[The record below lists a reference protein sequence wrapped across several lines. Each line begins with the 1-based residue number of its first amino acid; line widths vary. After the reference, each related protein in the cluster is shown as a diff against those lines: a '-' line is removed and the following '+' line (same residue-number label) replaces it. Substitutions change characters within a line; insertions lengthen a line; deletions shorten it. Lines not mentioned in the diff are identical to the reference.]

1 MIRSCLL
8 LPELG
13 LVRVSNCPL
22 RSKEF
27 MRQAKYKRD
36 MQAFNWQLC
45 ETVKNVR
52 KYKHKQFLFLRAF
65 KGLMNKFHI
74 YDTYIAELILSQLKE
89 IPIPKYHT
97 ITLKEPDNFHMKA
110 ETMFGRLKML
120 GYTDIQL
127 PLKNLTDFDL
137 ELSFVKSVKYVSP
150 ETQVIVRD
158 LHKHLKANKVK
169 YKWLIIKSY
178 LNHASPNSTIDG
190 LDYINLLFNYKRY
203 DLFIGHCLRNLSL
216 SVEET
221 NIMITWWERMKYSN
235 KNCL

>member
-74 YDTYIAELILSQLKE
+74 YDTYIADIILSQLKE
-89 IPIPKYHT
+89 IPIPKYHV
-97 ITLKEPDNFHMKA
+97 ITLKEPDNFYMKA

-120 GYTDIQL
+120 GYTDVKL
-127 PLKNLTDFDL
+127 PLKNLTDFEL
-137 ELSFVKSVKYVSP
+137 EFSFVKSVKYVSP
-150 ETQVIVRD
+150 ETQAIVRD
-158 LHKHLKANKVK
+158 LYKHLKANKVK

-178 LNHASPNSTIDG
+178 LNHACPNSTIDSV
-190 LDYINLLFNYKRY
+190 DYINLLFNYKRY
-203 DLFIGHCLRNLSL
+203 DLFIAHCLRNLSL

-221 NIMITWWERMKYSN
+221 NIIIAWWERMKYSN

>member
-27 MRQAKYKRD
+27 LRQAKHKRD

-52 KYKHKQFLFLRAF
+52 KYKHKEFLFLRVF
-65 KGLMNKFHI
+65 KGLMNKFRI
-74 YDTYIAELILSQLKE
+74 YDTYIADMILSHLKE

-97 ITLKEPDNFHMKA
+97 ITLKEPDFYMKA
-110 ETMFGRLKML
+110 VTIFGALKNL
-120 GYTDIQL
+120 GYTDVQL
-127 PLKNLTDFDL
+127 PLKGLTDFDL
-137 ELSFVKSVKYVSP
+137 EFSFVKSIKYVSP
-150 ETQVIVRD
+150 SIQVIVRD
-158 LHKHLKANKVK
+158 LYKHLKTNNVK
-169 YKWLIIKSY
+169 YKWMVIKSY
-178 LNHASPNSTIDG
+178 LDFASPNSTIDKV
-190 LDYINLLFNYKRY
+190 DYINLLFTYKRY
-203 DLFIGHCLRNLSL
+203 DLFISHCLRNVSL

-221 NIMITWWERMKYSN
+221 NIIISWWDRIKYSN
-235 KNCL
+235 KNCV